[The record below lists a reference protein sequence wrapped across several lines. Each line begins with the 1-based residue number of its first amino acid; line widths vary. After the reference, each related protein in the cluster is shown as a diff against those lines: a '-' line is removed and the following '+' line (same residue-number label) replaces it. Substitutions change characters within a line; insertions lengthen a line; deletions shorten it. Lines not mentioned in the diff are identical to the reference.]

1 MRVEELVY
9 VRADLDPGV
18 SDGVAVDRARLAK
31 EALRFR
37 TLALMPGR
45 ARLVD
50 TWSAARYTEEICI
63 GGRVM
68 VCETGRARA
77 LLEVSRGGSVVG
89 AWLEGSR
96 HVQAC
101 AIKLIVEVER
111 VSRHWEGTVSNEER

>member
-18 SDGVAVDRARLAK
+18 SDGVAVDRARLAE

-50 TWSAARYTEEICI
+50 TWSAARHTVEICI

-68 VCETGRARA
+68 VCETGRASA
-77 LLEVSRGGSVVG
+77 LLEVSPGGFVVG
-89 AWLEGSR
+89 GSR
-96 HVQAC
+96 HV
-101 AIKLIVEVER
+101 
-111 VSRHWEGTVSNEER
+111 